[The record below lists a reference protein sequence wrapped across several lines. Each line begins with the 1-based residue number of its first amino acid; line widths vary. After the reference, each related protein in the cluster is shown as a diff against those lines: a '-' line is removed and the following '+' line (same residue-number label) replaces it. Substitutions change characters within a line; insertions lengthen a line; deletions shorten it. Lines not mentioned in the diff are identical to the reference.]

1 MNINELRKPFPPAAV
16 SWRVG
21 STNGDK
27 TKGMALAY
35 IDARDV
41 QDRFDEVCGPE
52 NWQCRFPL
60 SDGKRVICE
69 IGVRIDGEWIWKADG
84 AGDTD
89 VEGEKGAISDAFKRA
104 AVKWGVGRYLYDL
117 PAPWVALEP
126 MGRSYKIK
134 EGEHAKLQ
142 SLLAKDAKA
151 HQPAPSKAPA
161 RAAAEMGAD
170 QDDFWAKRPHSVTG
184 AGPDDF
190 GKKLCLRMKE
200 APSQAALTALWE
212 DNENHIKALP
222 EEAYHGCQGYMSKR
236 MAFWSQHPT
245 GKAA

>member
-1 MNINELRKPFPPAAV
+1 MNILDLKKPFPPAAV

-21 STNGDK
+21 STTGDK

-60 SDGKRVICE
+60 SDGKRIICE
-69 IGVRIDGEWIWKADG
+69 IGVRIGGEWVWKSDG

-89 VEGEKGAISDAFKRA
+89 MEGEKGAISDAFKRA

-126 MGRSYKIK
+126 MGHSFKIK
-134 EGEHAKLQ
+134 DSEHTKLQ
-142 SLLAKDAKA
+142 ALLSKDAKM
-151 HQPAPSKAPA
+151 HQAQQDSRQEPAGQQSDAP
-161 RAAAEMGAD
+161 
-170 QDDFWAKRPHSVTG
+170 DFWAKRPYSVRG
-184 AGPDDF
+184 NGPEVF
-190 GKKLCLRMKE
+190 GRNLCLRMKE
-200 APSQAALTALWE
+200 APSQEALVQVWE
-212 DNENHIKALP
+212 DNESHIKALP
-222 EEAYHGCQGYMSKR
+222 DEVYKGCQEYMGKR
-236 MAFWSQHPT
+236 MGYWSQHPT